1 MLPELAGRINAVA
14 FTDDLSADDIRRAIF
29 EVEGNCIEEYRKM
42 LTRNGISLEI
52 DEDSLMDM
60 IKSEMNE
67 GLGVRGIKNRI
78 LEELDKKT
86 YEAFETGKDK
96 IMLKEN
102 EGQIFSAG
110 EDNSR

>member
-1 MLPELAGRINAVA
+1 
-14 FTDDLSADDIRRAIF
+14 
-29 EVEGNCIEEYRKM
+29 
-42 LTRNGISLEI
+42 
-52 DEDSLMDM
+52 MDM

-78 LEELDKKT
+78 LEELDRKT